1 MTWCY
6 KGRTL
11 KKHCIPDLIV
21 YSSLVVELKAVSQLL
36 PEHEAQLIN
45 YLRIAQH
52 PVGYSSIS
60 AIKELWSGNALSC
73 LSSSHNKV
81 VKISVD

>member
-52 PVGYSSIS
+52 PVGYLINFGHKGTLEWKRFIVSEFITQ
-60 AIKELWSGNALSC
+60 
-73 LSSSHNKV
+73 
-81 VKISVD
+81 